1 MKILGIDPGA
11 SGAFAFFDTIAGT
24 LELLDMPT
32 VQVLRNG
39 KKRNEIS
46 EQMIAAVLGAR
57 PPVVAVIERVYA
69 MPGQGVTSMFSFGLA
84 VGLVRGVLAGQ
95 GIPIEFV
102 APKSWQK
109 ALGVRGGKD
118 GSRQRACELFPAY
131 AAAFARVKDNGRSD
145 AALIAMWRA
154 MQ

>member
-11 SGAFAFFDTIAGT
+11 SGAFAFFDTVAGT

-69 MPGQGVTSMFSFGLA
+69 RPGQGVTSMFSFGLA

-102 APKSWQK
+102 TPQIWQK
-109 ALGVRGGKD
+109 ALGVRDGKD

-131 AAAFARVKDNGRSD
+131 ASAFARVKDNGRSD

-154 MQ
+154 TQ

>member
-11 SGAFAFFDTIAGT
+11 GGALAFFDPLAGT
-24 LELLDMPT
+24 LELLDMP
-32 VQVLRNG
+32 VMIVERNG
-39 KKRNEIS
+39 KARREIS
-46 EQMIAAVLGAR
+46 EQMIAAVIGAR
-57 PPVVAVIERVYA
+57 LPNVAVVEKVSA

-84 VGLVRGVLAGQ
+84 FGLVRGVLAGQ
-95 GIPIEFV
+95 CVPIELV
-102 APKSWQK
+102 TPQMWQK

-131 AAAFARVKDNGRSD
+131 VAEFARKKDNGRAD

-154 MQ
+154 TK

>member
-11 SGAFAFFDTIAGT
+11 GGALAFFDPIAGT
-24 LELLDMPT
+24 LELLDMP
-32 VQVLRNG
+32 VMIVERNG
-39 KKRNEIS
+39 KARREIS
-46 EQMIAAVLGAR
+46 EQMIAAVIGAR
-57 PPVVAVIERVYA
+57 SPNVAVVEKVSA

-84 VGLVRGVLAGQ
+84 FGLVRGVLAGQ
-95 GIPIEFV
+95 AIPIELV
-102 APKSWQK
+102 TPQTWQK